1 MSGLLLTTGIYVRVR
16 PVSAPSLLDRLS
28 FTALSHK
35 RPTFPDFGHHT
46 MFLQC
51 PPIFASQMLETNLPP
66 PDLRSMDHFLAPSTP
81 EALAHNHL
89 TYVTHD
95 MTLHLSL
102 RFCLMAERTSSPG
115 TQSIRPWTKLFSP
128 GVPLIRPLTV
138 ISAAQ
143 ISFCCPDPEVNSR
156 AFCEFFWLDSGS

>member
-1 MSGLLLTTGIYVRVR
+1 MYVYDLCRRQVCLTVYRLQPYLIKGH
-16 PVSAPSLLDRLS
+16 PSLTLA
-28 FTALSHK
+28 T
-35 RPTFPDFGHHT
+35 TT

-156 AFCEFFWLDSGS
+156 AFCELFFWLDSGS